1 MGENQLVTEIFNMTT
16 DYKVTE
22 LFCIIDEFCKHF
34 DAENAGNLLE
44 DISKVMNILSC
55 K

>member
-1 MGENQLVTEIFNMTT
+1 MTT

-34 DAENAGNLLE
+34 DAENAEICWKTFVLT
-44 DISKVMNILSC
+44 
-55 K
+55 